1 MNDIDRFIEVGTQAA
16 QEAGRILV
24 EKARTG
30 FSVSYKGDTNLVT
43 EADLASEKSIVAR
56 IRNAFP
62 GHAVLAEENHS
73 GTEGGDFRWI
83 IDPLDGTTNYA
94 HGLPIYSVSIG
105 LEIHGVMEWGIVYN
119 PNMEEI
125 FTARR
130 GDGAFL
136 NGVPLRVSK
145 TSTLNDSLLVTG
157 FPYDVRTN
165 PDNNLDYFAGFM
177 LRSQAV
183 RRIGSAALD
192 FCYVAAGRFDGF
204 WEIELRPWDMA
215 AGVLITREAGGLVTD
230 FTGADCSI
238 YQLRCVASN
247 GVIHDQMLAVLTE
260 VAALTTSQRG
270 T

>member
-1 MNDIDRFIEVGTQAA
+1 MIDIDRYAKVGTEVAL
-16 QEAGRILV
+16 EAGRILM

-43 EADLASEKSIVAR
+43 EADFASEKSIVSR
-56 IRNAFP
+56 ICKAFP
-62 GHAVLAEENHS
+62 GHTVLAEENHS
-73 GTEGGDFRWI
+73 GATEGEYRWI

-94 HGLPIYSVSIG
+94 HGYPAFSVSIG
-105 LEIHGVMEWGIVYN
+105 FEIRGVMEWGIVYN

-125 FTARR
+125 FTAQR
-130 GDGAFL
+130 GGGAFL
-136 NGVPLRVSK
+136 NGSQLHVSK
-145 TSTLNDSLLVTG
+145 TRTLNDSLLVTG

-192 FCYVAAGRFDGF
+192 FCYLAAGRFDGF

-215 AGVLITREAGGLVTD
+215 AGVLVVREAGGLVTD
-230 FTGADCSI
+230 FTGAECSI

-247 GVIHDQMLAVLTE
+247 GLIHDQMLSVLGE

-270 T
+270 S